1 LTGPEVVKR
10 EDTAGGATLVI
21 EITKTVD
28 MIDITF
34 GEEKTQEIVG
44 VPETKMI
51 GTEDHR
57 RKDAIDQEVEERRK

>member
-1 LTGPEVVKR
+1 MTGPEVVKK
-10 EDTAGGATLVI
+10 EDTDVGATPAT
-21 EITKTVD
+21 EITKTVG

-34 GEEKTQEIVG
+34 GEEKTHVIVG

-51 GTEDHR
+51 DTDDHR

>member
-1 LTGPEVVKR
+1 LTGPEVVKK
-10 EDTAGGATLVI
+10 EDTDVGATPVT
-21 EITKTVD
+21 EITKTVG

-34 GEEKTQEIVG
+34 GEEKTHVIVG

-51 GTEDHR
+51 DTDDHR